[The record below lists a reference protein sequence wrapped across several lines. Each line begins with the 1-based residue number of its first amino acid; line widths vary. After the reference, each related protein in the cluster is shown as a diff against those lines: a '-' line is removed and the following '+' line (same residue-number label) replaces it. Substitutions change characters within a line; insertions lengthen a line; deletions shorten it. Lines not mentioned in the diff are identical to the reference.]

1 MNYIENENCVVLS
14 KKEIKSCR
22 HKAERRWY
30 RRLVFL
36 NLLMV
41 IIVVGSCIGNFDKNI
56 KRANEEILTFQEY
69 LKSTEET
76 ETPLFNEE
84 IPVEVKWLFI
94 GVIMLVAF
102 PFAINVLYAASR
114 AKAIKITNRNFPE
127 IYDIII
133 EHSKKL
139 RLKKVPEVYV
149 AQENGLMN
157 AFAAFIIRKQYI
169 QINADLFEI
178 AYREHQD
185 IDSIS
190 FIIAHELSHIK
201 LRHATLWY
209 NLPILYASGLPIF
222 GSTASRAREYSC
234 DRLAQK
240 LTGIDGVDAM
250 MALMAGKHLYK
261 RVDVEDYI
269 ESTKNV
275 KGFFVWCYNLGAS
288 HPIMTKRIRALI
300 AREGSGK
307 LY

>member
-1 MNYIENENCVVLS
+1 MNYSENENYVVLS

-22 HKAERRWY
+22 HKAEKRWY
-30 RRLVFL
+30 RRLVFI

-41 IIVVGSCIGNFDKNI
+41 IIVVWSCIENFDKNM
-56 KRANEEILTFQEY
+56 KRANEEILTFHEY
-69 LKSTEET
+69 MKSTEEIQA
-76 ETPLFNEE
+76 PSLDEE
-84 IPVEVKWLFI
+84 IPIEVQGLFVGI
-94 GVIMLVAF
+94 IMLGIF

-114 AKAIKITNRNFPE
+114 TKAIKITNKNFPE

-139 RLKKVPEVYV
+139 GLKKVPEAYV
-149 AQENGLMN
+149 AQENGLLN

-178 AYREHQD
+178 AYREHED

-190 FIIAHELSHIK
+190 FIIAHELAHIK

-209 NLPILYASGLPIF
+209 NLPILYSSGLPIF

-261 RVDVEDYI
+261 QVDVEDYI